1 MGDIPLRL
9 QSKAGAGRIRRLLWT
24 SIMSLSLEC
33 SLALIF
39 TPIPK
44 IRRIVQL
51 LMHKSGRAIMNDEGC
66 EATKSAP
73 PAGSEAPTS
82 DSQSSKIETERAN
95 PHEVEMRTID
105 EIVAATLKTTEA
117 SLREAFEAGRAHTA
131 SALKNRMAAFFEG
144 LISEA
149 EGKIAAV
156 AAPPHPEPPHS
167 EPAHQ
172 PPPTEPHHADPQPDA
187 HHA

>member
-1 MGDIPLRL
+1 
-9 QSKAGAGRIRRLLWT
+9 
-24 SIMSLSLEC
+24 
-33 SLALIF
+33 
-39 TPIPK
+39 
-44 IRRIVQL
+44 
-51 LMHKSGRAIMNDEGC
+51 
-66 EATKSAP
+66 
-73 PAGSEAPTS
+73 
-82 DSQSSKIETERAN
+82 
-95 PHEVEMRTID
+95 MRTID

-156 AAPPHPEPPHS
+156 AAPPHSPEPPAS
-167 EPAHQ
+167 
-172 PPPTEPHHADPQPDA
+172 EPHHADPQPDA

>member
-1 MGDIPLRL
+1 
-9 QSKAGAGRIRRLLWT
+9 
-24 SIMSLSLEC
+24 
-33 SLALIF
+33 
-39 TPIPK
+39 
-44 IRRIVQL
+44 
-51 LMHKSGRAIMNDEGC
+51 
-66 EATKSAP
+66 
-73 PAGSEAPTS
+73 
-82 DSQSSKIETERAN
+82 
-95 PHEVEMRTID
+95 MRTID

-156 AAPPHPEPPHS
+156 AAPRHSEPPHS
-167 EPAHQ
+167 PE

>member
-1 MGDIPLRL
+1 M
-9 QSKAGAGRIRRLLWT
+9 
-24 SIMSLSLEC
+24 
-33 SLALIF
+33 F
-39 TPIPK
+39 TPITK

-51 LMHKSGRAIMNDEGC
+51 LTHG
-66 EATKSAP
+66 SARP
-73 PAGSEAPTS
+73 SAGSEAPTTNS
-82 DSQSSKIETERAN
+82 RSSKIETERAN
-95 PHEVEMRTID
+95 PDEVEMRTID

-156 AAPPHPEPPHS
+156 AAPHSEPPHS
-167 EPAHQ
+167 PE
-172 PPPTEPHHADPQPDA
+172 PPPSEPHHADPQPDA

>member
-1 MGDIPLRL
+1 
-9 QSKAGAGRIRRLLWT
+9 
-24 SIMSLSLEC
+24 MSLSPEF
-33 SLALIF
+33 SLTRIF
-39 TPIPK
+39 TPITK
-44 IRRIVQL
+44 IRRIVQIL
-51 LMHKSGRAIMNDEGC
+51 THGAAR
-66 EATKSAP
+66 P
-73 PAGSEAPTS
+73 PARSEAPTANS
-82 DSQSSKIETERAN
+82 RSSKIETECAN

-117 SLREAFEAGRAHTA
+117 SLREALEAGRAHTA

-156 AAPPHPEPPHS
+156 TAPPHAEPPHS
-167 EPAHQ
+167 EPAHE
-172 PPPTEPHHADPQPDA
+172 PPPTEPHHADPKPEA